1 MELKMT
7 KLKISTRL
15 RDGIKDVEG
24 DAILKKLQDTGID
37 MTACEVGQ
45 VFYIDMKQWDE
56 QQVCDIL
63 VNDLLYDY
71 TVELIDA

>member
-1 MELKMT
+1 MA

-15 RDGIKDVEG
+15 RSGIKDVEG
-24 DAILKKLQDTGID
+24 DAILKKLHSVNLDLL
-37 MTACEVGQ
+37 ACEVGQ

-71 TVELIDA
+71 TVELTDA

>member
-1 MELKMT
+1 MSKV
-7 KLKISTRL
+7 KISTRL
-15 RDGIKDVEG
+15 RNGIKDVEG
-24 DAILKKLQDTGID
+24 DAILKKLKDVGVD
-37 MTACEVGQ
+37 MSSCQVGQ
-45 VFYIDMKQWDE
+45 VFYIDMEQWNE

>member
-1 MELKMT
+1 MT

-37 MTACEVGQ
+37 MTSCEVGQ

-56 QQVCDIL
+56 QVCDIL
-63 VNDLLYDY
+63 VKDLLYHY

>member
-1 MELKMT
+1 MT

-24 DAILKKLQDTGID
+24 DAILKKSHSVNLDLLS
-37 MTACEVGQ
+37 CEVGQ
-45 VFYIDMKQWDE
+45 VFYIDIDPVSVDIDK
-56 QQVCDIL
+56 VCGIL

-71 TVELIDA
+71 TVEKIDA